1 MTNFSDIGAALQTA
15 RKAQGLSQTELA
27 RPLGMSRAT
36 ISAIE
41 NGTFTDLGVR
51 KLAAVCAAVGLELS
65 VAARKKFP
73 TYHELKKARDA
84 ERRT

>member
-1 MTNFSDIGAALQTA
+1 MTNFIDSGSALHAA
-15 RKAQGLSQTELA
+15 RKAQGLSQTGLA

-41 NGTFTDLGVR
+41 NGSFTDLGVR
-51 KLAAVCAAVGLELS
+51 KLAAVCAAVGLELC
-65 VAARKKFP
+65 VAERKKFP
-73 TYHELKKARDA
+73 TYHELKQARDA